1 MSYTSIARMYANVNQ
16 NMPQE
21 YWDYGIL
28 FLLEILFFFITKNYF
43 IDLKLKIN
51 TIDNLQVQWG

>member
-43 IDLKLKIN
+43 IYLKLKIN
-51 TIDNLQVQWG
+51 TIDNLRVQWG